1 MQSLNKGRFFFRSAE
16 YSRSFKYV
24 LCMNGDYYEVY
35 NRPGSMINFR
45 EKLPHSE
52 IMLHHGINA
61 NLNTTFD
68 KLYSAT
74 GFIKLELILEPNPY
88 SIIR

>member
-1 MQSLNKGRFFFRSAE
+1 
-16 YSRSFKYV
+16 
-24 LCMNGDYYEVY
+24 
-35 NRPGSMINFR
+35 MINFR

-52 IMLHHGINA
+52 IMLYHAINA
-61 NLNTTFD
+61 NVNTTFD